1 MTGSE
6 TNDVMTVGGLAVAVA
21 IFYAAWHEYSAKNR
35 RDAQL
40 LAALGAVSLVG
51 SIAVWIH

>member
-6 TNDVMTVGGLAVAVA
+6 TNDVMTVGGLAVAAA

-40 LAALGAVSLVG
+40 LTALGAVSLVG

>member
-40 LAALGAVSLVG
+40 LAALGAVSFVG